1 MGEGTG
7 VRFRAGG
14 RPRGRSAKIL
24 PMHAKRTLLLPLL
37 LLALPAAA
45 QTAQSL
51 RDDYDRLQQW
61 RFRSQPVAV
70 PAGGLTWTV
79 EGATWT
85 LESGRIW
92 LEEPTSGG
100 VVTGLVFE
108 GKGRFQMAVPDPI
121 ELAQLRRFTLQPDL
135 AAIDEPF
142 SQMVLRAGDLPLKGI

>member
-1 MGEGTG
+1 
-7 VRFRAGG
+7 
-14 RPRGRSAKIL
+14 
-24 PMHAKRTLLLPLL
+24 MHAKRTLLPLLL

-61 RFRSQPVAV
+61 RFRTQPVAV

-85 LESGRIW
+85 FESGRIW

-100 VVTGLVFE
+100 AVTGLVFE
-108 GKGRFQMAVPDPI
+108 GKGRFQMAVPDAA
-121 ELAQLRRFTLQPDL
+121 ELAQLRRFARSPEL
-135 AAIDEPF
+135 AGVDEPF
-142 SQMVLRAGDLPLKGI
+142 SQLVLRTSREMPVDPASLPPASGFAVNKLARERHEQ

>member
-1 MGEGTG
+1 
-7 VRFRAGG
+7 
-14 RPRGRSAKIL
+14 
-24 PMHAKRTLLLPLL
+24 MHAKRTLLLPLL

-85 LESGRIW
+85 FESGRIW

-100 VVTGLVFE
+100 VITGLVFA
-108 GKGRFQMAVPDPI
+108 GKGRFQMAVPDAP
-121 ELAQLRRFTLQPDL
+121 ELAPLRRFARPPHPTSV
-135 AAIDEPF
+135 DEP
-142 SQMVLRAGDLPLKGI
+142 LPQPAPPPPPPRPL